1 MWPSTCQCLPWQW
14 LPCWRA
20 LVLEPF
26 TGGECKEGVWRVCDG
41 RVMGVWEACSNAYI
55 TYFVQ
60 CRVCW
65 IQCRVTEGE
74 N

>member
-26 TGGECKEGVWRVCDG
+26 TGGECEEGVWRVCDG
-41 RVMGVWEACSNAYI
+41 RVGGVFQCIYHVRCTVSCLLDS
-55 TYFVQ
+55 VQ
-60 CRVCW
+60 SH
-65 IQCRVTEGE
+65 
-74 N
+74 